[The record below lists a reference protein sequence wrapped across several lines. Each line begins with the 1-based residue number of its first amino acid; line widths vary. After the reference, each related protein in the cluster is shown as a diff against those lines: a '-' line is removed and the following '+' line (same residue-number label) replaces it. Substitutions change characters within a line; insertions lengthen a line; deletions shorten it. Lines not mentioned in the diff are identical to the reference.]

1 MNEAETRA
9 ELIDPKLKSNGW
21 GVVEGSKILRERN
34 VCKITDGRIQVGGG
48 RKKPL
53 IADYILVYRGIKLA
67 VVEAKSDELE
77 VGEGVAQAKLYAE
90 KLKLDYTYSTNGKE
104 IYQICMKTGEEKLV
118 DNFLSPDELWNAV
131 FDNGQWKIDNENRS
145 HFLDWFEKFMAI
157 PFEDK
162 SGTWQPRYY
171 QEIAV
176 KNTLEAVA
184 QNKNR
189 ILLTLATGTGKTA
202 IAFQIAWKLFY
213 TRWNLSAMDN
223 GQLTMDNEES
233 GIVNCQL
240 STVNYI
246 KRRPRILFL
255 ADRNILADQ
264 AFNSFSAFPEDAMV
278 RIKPKEIKK
287 KGKVPTNGSIFFTI
301 FQSFMSGT
309 DKDGNPE
316 PYFGEYPKDYF
327 DFIIIDEC
335 HRGGA
340 NDEGNWRGILE
351 YFSPAVQLGLTATP
365 KRKDNV
371 DTYRYFGEP
380 VYIYSLKEGIND
392 GFLTPF
398 KVKRIKTTLDDY
410 IYTSDDDII
419 EGDIEEGK
427 LYTEPDFNRIIEIK
441 EREAKRVQIFMDE
454 INQNEKSIVFCAT
467 QVHAAAVRDLVN
479 QYKKNKDPNYCVR
492 VTANDGEI
500 GEQFLREFQ
509 DNEKTIPTILTT
521 SQKLS
526 TGIDARNIRNIILM
540 RPVNQIIE
548 FKQIV
553 GRGTRLFDGKEF
565 FTIYDFV
572 DAYQRFSDPEW
583 DGEPQPEEPCPV
595 CGEIPCVCEKEPP
608 KPCPVCGQRPCIC
621 KKEPPEPCPVCG
633 QIPCICPK
641 KVKVKLKDGKE
652 REIQHMIATSFWS
665 ADGKPIS
672 AQEFL
677 ENLFGELPNFFKSE
691 EELREIW
698 SNPTTR
704 KTLLEKLDEAGF
716 GKEELTTLQKLI
728 NAEKSDLFDV
738 LEYVFD
744 SDFKPIT
751 REERAT
757 RAKATIFALLNDKQ
771 KEFIE
776 FVLNKYIEAGIS
788 ELDQE
793 KLPIL
798 LQTKYQSLEDAMDI
812 LGDVQNISSL
822 FIEFQKH
829 LYQKK
834 VA

>member
-9 ELIDPKLKSNGW
+9 ELIDPKLKANGW

-53 IADYILVYRGIKLA
+53 IADYILVYKGIKLA

-90 KLKLDYTYSTNGKE
+90 KLELDYTYSTNGKK

-118 DNFLSPDELWNAV
+118 DNFLSPNELWNV
-131 FDNGQWKIDNENRS
+131 VYSDQN
-145 HFLDWFEKFMAI
+145 DWRDKFSSV

-202 IAFQIAWKLFY
+202 IAFQIAWKLFH
-213 TRWNLSAMDN
+213 TRWNLNRD
-223 GQLTMDNEES
+223 G
-233 GIVNCQL
+233 
-240 STVNYI
+240 

-264 AFNSFSAFPEDAMV
+264 AFNSFSAFPDDAMV

-301 FQSFMSGT
+301 FQTFMSGT

-441 EREAKRVQIFMDE
+441 EDGTIIDF
-454 INQNEKSIVFCAT
+454 
-467 QVHAAAVRDLVN
+467 HG
-479 QYKKNKDPNYCVR
+479 NY
-492 VTANDGEI
+492 
-500 GEQFLREFQ
+500 
-509 DNEKTIPTILTT
+509 
-521 SQKLS
+521 
-526 TGIDARNIRNIILM
+526 
-540 RPVNQIIE
+540 
-548 FKQIV
+548 
-553 GRGTRLFDGKEF
+553 
-565 FTIYDFV
+565 
-572 DAYQRFSDPEW
+572 
-583 DGEPQPEEPCPV
+583 EEPLQV
-595 CGEIPCVCEKEPP
+595 
-608 KPCPVCGQRPCIC
+608 
-621 KKEPPEPCPVCG
+621 
-633 QIPCICPK
+633 
-641 KVKVKLKDGKE
+641 LK
-652 REIQHMIATSFWS
+652 
-665 ADGKPIS
+665 
-672 AQEFL
+672 
-677 ENLFGELPNFFKSE
+677 
-691 EELREIW
+691 
-698 SNPTTR
+698 
-704 KTLLEKLDEAGF
+704 
-716 GKEELTTLQKLI
+716 
-728 NAEKSDLFDV
+728 
-738 LEYVFD
+738 
-744 SDFKPIT
+744 
-751 REERAT
+751 
-757 RAKATIFALLNDKQ
+757 
-771 KEFIE
+771 
-776 FVLNKYIEAGIS
+776 
-788 ELDQE
+788 
-793 KLPIL
+793 
-798 LQTKYQSLEDAMDI
+798 
-812 LGDVQNISSL
+812 
-822 FIEFQKH
+822 
-829 LYQKK
+829 
-834 VA
+834 